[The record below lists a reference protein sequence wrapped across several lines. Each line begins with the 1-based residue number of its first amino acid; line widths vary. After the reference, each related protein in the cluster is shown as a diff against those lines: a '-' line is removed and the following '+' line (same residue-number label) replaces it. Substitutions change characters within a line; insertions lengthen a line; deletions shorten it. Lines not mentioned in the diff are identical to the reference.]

1 MEHYHVTSV
10 LSLTARHPARAGRT
24 PGTGCAARPTDS
36 GLISRDLFSA
46 APLHFVSDLRDDVDA
61 RGFL

>member
-1 MEHYHVTSV
+1 MEGYHATSV

-24 PGTGCAARPTDS
+24 PGTAER
-36 GLISRDLFSA
+36 
-46 APLHFVSDLRDDVDA
+46 PLHFLSNLRDDVDA

>member
-1 MEHYHVTSV
+1 V

-24 PGTGCAARPTDS
+24 PGTGWAARPENS
-36 GLISRDLFSA
+36 GLISRGLISA
-46 APLHFVSDLRDDVDA
+46 APLHFLSNLLDNVDA

>member
-1 MEHYHVTSV
+1 MERYHATTV

-24 PGTGCAARPTDS
+24 PGTAPDPRL
-36 GLISRDLFSA
+36 GLISRDLSSA
-46 APLHFVSDLRDDVDA
+46 APLHFLSNLRDDVDA